1 MLSFSFSFFLSVH
14 PSFVGSLVLYVWR
27 IELNEMNAAVLTD
40 ERFIVVVSRP
50 HIGILVGGFD
60 GFFLAN
66 NDQNDDTTNAP
77 NELNQI
83 KFARATVSVFHAYA
97 AVCVLQVVFTH
108 VLLESSCMLSFS
120 FSFSFF

>member
-1 MLSFSFSFFLSVH
+1 
-14 PSFVGSLVLYVWR
+14 
-27 IELNEMNAAVLTD
+27 MNAAVLTD

-83 KFARATVSVFHAYA
+83 KSARATVSVFHAYA
-97 AVCVLQVVFTH
+97 AVCVLQVLFTH
-108 VLLESSCMLSFS
+108 VLLA
-120 FSFSFF
+120 

>member
-83 KFARATVSVFHAYA
+83 KSARATVSVFHAYA
-97 AVCVLQVVFTH
+97 AVCLLHVPFIRVLFA
-108 VLLESSCMLSFS
+108 SI
-120 FSFSFF
+120 